1 MSLPLVLVLRCG
13 PAVESIMSDGDGLS
27 EETCRRADL
36 FPPDKSST
44 YES

>member
-1 MSLPLVLVLRCG
+1 MSLPLVLRCG

-27 EETCRRADL
+27 EETCIQADL